1 MEIRYFLR
9 NVKQFQKLIC
19 FFSGRFLRAC
29 PSYNIARLST
39 LKLYAFDQ
47 TAGHGLE

>member
-19 FFSGRFLRAC
+19 FFSGRILRAC